1 MSRKRIYTYWTLQEE
16 KELREVF
23 NSMTLQDLSYYFD
36 RSVESVQGKLQ
47 KLRLLKNKKYTLEDD
62 NNIENLIFKGYDKKN
77 ICKKLNISSISLTN
91 RLLKIYKTSDLKKI
105 RKGGINV

>member
-91 RLLKIYKTSDLKKI
+91 RLLKIYKTSDLNKI
-105 RKGGINV
+105 RQGGINV

>member
-36 RSVESVQGKLQ
+36 RSV
-47 KLRLLKNKKYTLEDD
+47 
-62 NNIENLIFKGYDKKN
+62 
-77 ICKKLNISSISLTN
+77 
-91 RLLKIYKTSDLKKI
+91 
-105 RKGGINV
+105 